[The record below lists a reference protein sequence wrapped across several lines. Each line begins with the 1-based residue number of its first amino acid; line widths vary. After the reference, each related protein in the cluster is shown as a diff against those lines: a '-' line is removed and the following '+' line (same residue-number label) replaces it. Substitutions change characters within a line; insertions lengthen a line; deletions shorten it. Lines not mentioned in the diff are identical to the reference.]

1 MLDVLLAATSANTTT
16 LIVALIVGCSGLL
29 GAVLSPWILSRSNY
43 RHRAEER
50 LARKLEREEDLRH
63 ADEVAESLH
72 EEQLR
77 AIEHTDE
84 VARIARE
91 GHEATDGQLK
101 EIHTLVNSNMTAEMQ
116 RALDATEGQLVLMKE
131 LVRVNKKSGARP
143 SAATLE
149 QIKATEAKV
158 EEMRAAIA
166 DRTRATEAKPRKK
179 K

>member
-1 MLDVLLAATSANTTT
+1 MLHILFAATSANTTT
-16 LIVALIVGCSGLL
+16 LIVALIVGASGLL
-29 GAVLSPWILSRSNY
+29 GAILSPWILSRSNY
-43 RHRAEER
+43 RYRAEER
-50 LARKLEREEDLRH
+50 LARKLEREEDQQH
-63 ADEVAESLH
+63 ADGVAKALH
-72 EEQLR
+72 QEQLR

-131 LVRVNKKSGARP
+131 LVRVNKKAGTRP
-143 SAATLE
+143 SASTLE

-166 DRTRATEAKPRKK
+166 ERTAEVKPRKK